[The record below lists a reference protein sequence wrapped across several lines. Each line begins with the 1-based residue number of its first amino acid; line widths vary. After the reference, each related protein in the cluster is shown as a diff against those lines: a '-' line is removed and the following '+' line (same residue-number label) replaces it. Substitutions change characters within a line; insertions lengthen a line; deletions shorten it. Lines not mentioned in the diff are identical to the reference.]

1 MLTPLDIH
9 NREFKRCLRGYDIDE
24 VDGFLDE
31 VIRDFETLYKESLEL
46 KEVIEKKDESINRY
60 KELEQTLQ
68 NTLVLA
74 QQTGEEAKQ
83 NAKKEAELIV
93 WEAKKKAEQMFSKA
107 QEEII
112 ESTKKLEGMRG
123 LEKQLYVKMKSFLL
137 TQLEYMESYDVE
149 KQVQDKQAA
158 FESKG
163 SQERQVYIEEQEKEV
178 EGSLKEREFSE
189 SVCGYSAGDLQRNK
203 V

>member
-24 VDGFLDE
+24 VDEFLDE
-31 VIRDFETLYKESLEL
+31 VIRDFETLYKENLEL
-46 KEVIEKKDESINRY
+46 KETIQKKDENINRY

-74 QQTGEEAKQ
+74 QQTAEEAKQ
-83 NAKKEAELIV
+83 NAKKEAELII
-93 WEAKKKAEQMFSKA
+93 WEARKKAEQMLSDA
-107 QEEII
+107 QEEIM

-137 TQLEYMESYDVE
+137 TQLEYMENYDVE
-149 KQVQDKQAA
+149 KQ
-158 FESKG
+158 G
-163 SQERQVYIEEQEKEV
+163 P
-178 EGSLKEREFSE
+178 EGAETSEEREL
-189 SVCGYSAGDLQRNK
+189 SASAN
-203 V
+203 

>member
-9 NREFKRCLRGYDIDE
+9 NREFRRSLRGYDIDE
-24 VDGFLDE
+24 VDEFLDE
-31 VIRDFETLYKESLEL
+31 VIRDFESLYKENLDL
-46 KEVIEKKDESINRY
+46 KETIQQKEENINRY

-83 NAKKEAELIV
+83 NAKKEAELII
-93 WEAKKKAEQMFSKA
+93 WEAQKKAEQICSEAEK
-107 QEEII
+107 EII
-112 ESTKKLEGMRG
+112 ATTQKLERMRG

-137 TQLEYMESYDVE
+137 TQLEYMENYNVE
-149 KQVQDKQAA
+149 NAVQTKQVDLGN
-158 FESKG
+158 EE
-163 SQERQVYIEEQEKEV
+163 SQENQVKEV
-178 EGSLKEREFSE
+178 EASLRERKFSE
-189 SVCGYSAGDLQRNK
+189 SVNSYGQGDSQRSK